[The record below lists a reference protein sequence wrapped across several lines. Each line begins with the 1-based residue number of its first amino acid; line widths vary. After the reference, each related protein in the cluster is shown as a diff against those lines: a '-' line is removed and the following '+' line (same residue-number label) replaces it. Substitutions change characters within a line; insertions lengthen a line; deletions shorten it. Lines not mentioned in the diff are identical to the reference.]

1 MAKRGR
7 RTSAGFMAIPDRS
20 AIHHAAV
27 AAAPGDLGAGRIG
40 QRQFH
45 TFPMYKQRDLHT
57 FEMQLDRGRVA
68 SGLRTVQV
76 R

>member
-1 MAKRGR
+1 MANRGR
-7 RTSAGFMAIPDRS
+7 RTTVGFIAIPNRS

-27 AAAPGDLGAGRIG
+27 PAAPDDLGAGRIG
-40 QRQFH
+40 QRQFY
-45 TFPMYKQRDLHT
+45 TIPMYKQRDLHT